1 MYELIYHSA
10 ARKNLD
16 ANDIENILKT
26 ARNFNSQNEIT
37 GCLLFHNNEF
47 IQILEG
53 EKTKLLELYN
63 SIKKDDRHTNVM
75 LLAQAEKQD
84 RIFPNWS
91 MAYYK
96 LGENDNINIDKLL
109 FVNNF
114 ITLSEL
120 IDKPTKS
127 SRLFW
132 LMAKQ
137 LLEQ

>member
-1 MYELIYHSA
+1 MYELIYRSV
-10 ARKNLD
+10 ARPNLNAD
-16 ANDIENILKT
+16 DIAKILET
-26 ARNFNSQNEIT
+26 ARNFNSKNEIT

-47 IQILEG
+47 IQIIEG
-53 EKTKLLELYN
+53 EKAKLLQLYD
-63 SIKKDDRHTNVM
+63 SIKNDKRHSSVL
-75 LLAQAEKQD
+75 LLAEDEIKE

-91 MAYYK
+91 MAYYQ
-96 LGENDNINIDKLL
+96 LQENDNINIDKLL
-109 FVNNF
+109 FVNNL

-120 IDKPTKS
+120 ISRPTHA

>member
-10 ARKNLD
+10 SRKNLN
-16 ANDIENILKT
+16 ANDIESILKT

-37 GCLLFHNNEF
+37 GCLLFHNNQF

-63 SIKKDDRHTNVM
+63 NIKKDDRHSNVM

-84 RIFPNWS
+84 RIFTNWS
-91 MAYYK
+91 MAYHQ
-96 LGENDNINIDKLL
+96 LSENDNINIDKLM

-114 ITLSEL
+114 TTLAEL
-120 IDKPTKS
+120 IDKPTKA

-137 LLEQ
+137 ILEQ

>member
-1 MYELIYHSA
+1 MYELTYHSA
-10 ARKNLD
+10 ARKNLN
-16 ANDIENILKT
+16 ANDIENILEK

-37 GCLLFHNNEF
+37 GCLLFHNNQF

-63 SIKKDDRHTNVM
+63 SIKKDDRHSNVM
-75 LLAQAEKQD
+75 LLAQDEKQE
-84 RIFPNWS
+84 RIFSNWS
-91 MAYYK
+91 MAYHQ
-96 LGENDNINIDKLL
+96 LSENDNINIDKLM

-114 ITLSEL
+114 TTLAEL
-120 IDKPTKS
+120 IDKPTKA

-137 LLEQ
+137 LLEH

>member
-1 MYELIYHSA
+1 MYELIYHSV
-10 ARKNLD
+10 ARQNLN

-53 EKTKLLELYN
+53 EKTKLLELYD
-63 SIKKDDRHTNVM
+63 SIKNDNRHSNIM

-91 MAYYK
+91 MAYHK
-96 LGENDNINIDKLL
+96 LGEYDNVNIDKLL

-120 IDKPTKS
+120 IDKPTKA

>member
-1 MYELIYHSA
+1 MYELIYNSA
-10 ARKNLD
+10 ARKNLN
-16 ANDIENILKT
+16 ASDISKILET

-37 GCLLFHNNEF
+37 GCLLFHNNQF

-75 LLAQAEKQD
+75 LLAQAEKQE

-91 MAYYK
+91 MAYHQ
-96 LGENDNINIDKLL
+96 LSENDNINIDRLM

-120 IDKPTKS
+120 ISKPTQA

>member
-1 MYELIYHSA
+1 MYEIIYRSVAKPNISA
-10 ARKNLD
+10 D
-16 ANDIENILKT
+16 DIAKILET
-26 ARNFNSQNEIT
+26 ARNFNSENEIT

-47 IQILEG
+47 IQIIEG
-53 EKTKLLELYN
+53 EKSTLLNLYE
-63 SIKKDDRHTNVM
+63 SIKKDKRHGNVM
-75 LLAQAEKQD
+75 LLAEAEIQN

-91 MAYYK
+91 MAYYQ
-96 LGENDNINIDKLL
+96 LNENDSVNIDKLL

-120 IDKPTKS
+120 IEKPTHA

-137 LLEQ
+137 LLER